1 MTTIWGNKE
10 VIELERKIKTLMI
23 STVLIL
29 AILSGVAAIVY
40 ANGVANGTSTE
51 PGIMLGYGGCPSGG
65 HGFGRRGFGW
75 GGGSITVSQEYN
87 DTVINIVQN
96 DSDVQN
102 LLADGYNITDVR
114 PIINT
119 IVEADGTVTMK
130 ATTAIVMLSKNTTG
144 RAFVTVNVEE
154 EKVTEIVILT
164 RTVIEKP

>member
-1 MTTIWGNKE
+1 MK
-10 VIELERKIKTLMI
+10 LLML

-29 AILSGVAAIVY
+29 AILSGIAVTAY
-40 ANGVANGTSTE
+40 ANSISNSTSME
-51 PGIMLGYGGCPSGG
+51 SDMMLNYGDCLGGG

-75 GGGSITVSQEYN
+75 EGMSVTVSQEYK
-87 DTVINIVQN
+87 DTVISIAKN

-130 ATTAIVMLSKNTTG
+130 ATTAIVTLCQNTTG
-144 RAFVTVNVEE
+144 RAHVTVDVEQA
-154 EKVTEIVILT
+154 KVTKIVILT
-164 RTVIEKP
+164 RTVIEK

>member
-1 MTTIWGNKE
+1 
-10 VIELERKIKTLMI
+10 VERKVKLLMLSI
-23 STVLIL
+23 VLIL
-29 AILSGVAAIVY
+29 AILSGVAAMVY

-51 PGIMLGYGGCPSGG
+51 SGIMLNYGGCPGG
-65 HGFGRRGFGW
+65 GNGFGRRGFGW
-75 GGGSITVSQEYN
+75 GGGSITVSQEYK
-87 DTVINIVQN
+87 DKVINIAQN
-96 DSDVQN
+96 DSDVQK

-130 ATTAIVMLSKNTTG
+130 ATTAIVTLCQNTTG

-154 EKVTEIVILT
+154 GKVTEIVILT

>member
-1 MTTIWGNKE
+1 VIW
-10 VIELERKIKTLMI
+10 LERKVKLLLL

-29 AILSGVAAIVY
+29 AILSGIAVMVY
-40 ANGVANGTSTE
+40 ANGAANDTTTE
-51 PGIMLGYGGCPSGG
+51 PGIMLGYGGCPGGG

-75 GGGSITVSQEYN
+75 GGGSITVSQEYKDN
-87 DTVINIVQN
+87 VINIAKN

-130 ATTAIVMLSKNTTG
+130 ATTAIVVLSQNTTG

-154 EKVTEIVILT
+154 GKVTEIVILT

>member
-1 MTTIWGNKE
+1 M
-10 VIELERKIKTLMI
+10 L

-29 AILSGVAAIVY
+29 AILSGIAVTVY
-40 ANGVANGTSTE
+40 ANSLDNGTSTE
-51 PGIMLGYGGCPSGG
+51 SDTMFNYGGCFGGRPGFGWGSGNITG
-65 HGFGRRGFGW
+65 CGRGFGRRGFGW
-75 GGGSITVSQEYN
+75 GGGSITVSQEYK
-87 DTVINIVQN
+87 DTVINIAQN

-130 ATTAIVMLSKNTTG
+130 ATTAIVMLSKSTTG

-154 EKVTEIVILT
+154 GKVTRIEILT
-164 RTVIEKP
+164 RTVIEK